1 MLCRCHRK
9 GGNIFMNILEE
20 KANLEK
26 KLQEIN
32 DTVSREDIENATTD
46 ELKRYLQLNLQ
57 IKEKLE
63 IIDAISNS

>member
-1 MLCRCHRK
+1 MS
-9 GGNIFMNILEE
+9 ILEE

-63 IIDAISNS
+63 IIDTISNS

>member
-32 DTVSREDIENATTD
+32 DTVSREDVENATTD

>member
-9 GGNIFMNILEE
+9 GGNIFMSILEE

>member
-9 GGNIFMNILEE
+9 GGNIFMSILEE

-63 IIDAISNS
+63 IIDTISNS

>member
-1 MLCRCHRK
+1 MLCRCHKK
-9 GGNIFMNILEE
+9 GGNIFMSILEE

>member
-1 MLCRCHRK
+1 MS
-9 GGNIFMNILEE
+9 ILEE